1 MAAVRARLYTD
12 AMTPTPTRRRLV
24 ARVWPWLAVAGWF
37 AGLVALGYVGKA
49 HDWSPGRALAVAL
62 AWTAVPALLFR
73 TAVRNMFGP
82 VFVYEVVRLG
92 RRRSTVVWRLLYV
105 LVMLA
110 VLALMYFSWLETNGG
125 GRGGTVSP
133 VKLAE
138 FATGFF
144 YVFQVLQYLAVVV
157 LTPAYVAG
165 CIADEKERKTLEF
178 LLATDL
184 SGHEIVFGKLA
195 ARVMTLLLYVLAGLP
210 VIAFLQLF
218 GGIDPD
224 LLLAGTAATVGTV
237 LGLSSVAIF
246 FSVSLK
252 KPRDAIAMT
261 YLAVAAYA
269 VGSAALG
276 AATQA
281 LARSPYLGTFVVA
294 GQTVEWSVA
303 CEALRDGFDWVA
315 SGNVLYAGLLY
326 LDTSRGTVTPAGIN
340 GVLLKFGV
348 FWGLTG
354 VALLAYSVTRLRS
367 IALRQTYGTAQVV
380 RRDRQGRA
388 VGGWAGRPAVGDD
401 AMLWKEV
408 FADGSGRAGCVGVA
422 VTATTA
428 VVVLIAPIV
437 AFFVAFLAYVPL
449 ARELFDL
456 PPEGESFANRLQDY
470 AKFLNVWVRVATG
483 VLSTLLMLGAA
494 VRGAGAVSSER
505 DRDTWVSLIATPL
518 TVGEMLRGKFLGV
531 VFGMRRLTTTLLL
544 VWALGLAFGAV
555 EPALVAASAVFLAV
569 YVSAFAW
576 LGIFCSVTARN
587 TMVATVRAILAA
599 AFFIGG
605 DLIVGQLCCCLPVT
619 LVYTPTPS
627 DMNGEPLYSVALVV
641 AGSVPPLVMGWLPM
655 QNFGGDRDDL
665 GLFDSH
671 VAAIGELAPVVGLAA
686 WAAFGFFLAALSS
699 ARFAALS
706 HRVAFDRPRPE
717 NRR

>member
-1 MAAVRARLYTD
+1 
-12 AMTPTPTRRRLV
+12 MTPPTARRRLV
-24 ARVWPWLAVAGWF
+24 ARTWPWLATAAWF
-37 AGLVALGYVGKA
+37 AGLVALGSAGQA
-49 HDWSPGRALAVAL
+49 LDWSPGRALAAAL
-62 AWTAVPALLFR
+62 AWAAVPALLFR

-92 RRRSTVVWRLLYV
+92 RRRSTIIWRLLYV
-105 LVMLA
+105 LGMLA
-110 VLALMYFSWLETNGG
+110 VLALMYFSWLETRSG

-138 FATGFF
+138 FATSFF

-195 ARVMTLLLYVLAGLP
+195 ARVMTLLMYVLAGLP
-210 VIAFLQLF
+210 VVAFLQLF

-237 LGLSSVAIF
+237 LGLSAVAIF
-246 FSVSLK
+246 FSVSVK

-276 AATQA
+276 GVTQA
-281 LARSPYLGTFVVA
+281 LARTPYLGAFAVA
-294 GQTVEWSVA
+294 GQTVEWVA
-303 CEALRDGFDWVA
+303 VCEALRDGFDWVA

-326 LDTSRGTVTPAGIN
+326 LETSRGAVTPVGIS

-348 FWGLTG
+348 FWGVTG
-354 VALLAYSVTRLRS
+354 VALLAYSVTRLRA
-367 IALRQTYGTAQVV
+367 IALRQSYGTAHVV

-408 FADGSGRAGCVGVA
+408 FAEGSGRTGCVAVGMFVA
-422 VTATTA
+422 TA
-428 VVVLIAPIV
+428 VLVFLAP
-437 AFFVAFLAYVPL
+437 FVAFVAMFAGYVPVL
-449 ARELFDL
+449 VAVFDL
-456 PPEGESFANRLQDY
+456 SYESEPFALRLREF
-470 AKFLNVWVRVATG
+470 AGFLNVWVRVATG
-483 VLSTLLMLGAA
+483 VLSALLMLGAA
-494 VRGAGAVSSER
+494 VRGAGAVSGER
-505 DRDTWVSLIATPL
+505 DRDTWVSLVATPL

-531 VFGMRRLTTTLLL
+531 VLGMRRLTTTLLL
-544 VWALGLAFGAV
+544 VWALALVFGAV
-555 EPALVAASAVFLAV
+555 EPTMVAASALFLAV
-569 YVSAFAW
+569 YISAFAW
-576 LGIFCSVTARN
+576 LGLFCSVTSRN
-587 TMVATVRAILAA
+587 SMVATVRAVLAA
-599 AFFIGG
+599 AFFVGG
-605 DLIVGQLCCCLPVT
+605 YLIVGQICCCLPFV
-619 LVYTPTPS
+619 LVAGPTNLGGS
-627 DMNGEPLYSVALVV
+627 GGIDGLASAGLVV
-641 AGSVPPLVMGWLPM
+641 LGMVPPLVMGWLPM
-655 QNFGGDRDDL
+655 HNLDGDRDSL
-665 GLFDSH
+665 GIFNGRTAS
-671 VAAIGELAPVVGLAA
+671 IGEFAPVVGLVL
-686 WAAFGFFLAALSS
+686 WAGFGLLLAALSS

-706 HRVAFDRPRPE
+706 NRTAAGPPRREDRR
-717 NRR
+717 